1 MIYLYDEALVNDLKK
16 SFNPEAVE
24 HPVVSVVSPEHIVDI
39 AAQLQNDQISFPLV
53 ALTREDSG
61 IDTNLTNFTR
71 MHKGVAAVVDP
82 KTNNLYYEQA
92 IPLKLEY
99 ALTVLATNTAD
110 MDELIRELIFKYTRM
125 YFLTITLPYEGQRK
139 VRFGVTVNADSGVE
153 RSSGVVEYLG
163 TGQIYQSIIHLRCEG
178 CVYVK
183 YTPVHLKR
191 TSHEIG
197 AHDVMPTIP
206 TT

>member
-1 MIYLYDEALVNDLKK
+1 MIYLYDEAIVNDLKK
-16 SFNPEAVE
+16 SFNPNAVE
-24 HPVVSVVSPEHIVDI
+24 NPVVSVVSPERVVDI
-39 AAQLQNDQISFPLV
+39 AAQLQNDEISFPLV
-53 ALTREDSG
+53 ALTRNEDIS

-92 IPLKLEY
+92 IPLKLNY
-99 ALTVLATNTAD
+99 ALTVLTTNTAD
-110 MDELIRELIFKYTRM
+110 MDELVRELIFKYTRM

-139 VRFGVTVNADSGVE
+139 VRFGITVDTDSDIE
-153 RSSGVVEYLG
+153 RSSGVVEYLES
-163 TGQIYQSIIHLRCEG
+163 GQLYQSIIHLHCEG

-191 TSHEIG
+191 TAHEIVP
-197 AHDVMPTIP
+197 AVP
-206 TT
+206 TTQNK

>member
-1 MIYLYDEALVNDLKK
+1 MIYLYDEAIVNDLMK
-16 SFNPEAVE
+16 SFNPNAVKN
-24 HPVVSVVSPEHIVDI
+24 PVVCVVPPERVIDI
-39 AAQLQNDQISFPLV
+39 AAQLQNDEISFPLV
-53 ALTREDSG
+53 ALTRNEDIS

-99 ALTVLATNTAD
+99 ALTVLTTNTAD
-110 MDELIRELIFKYTRM
+110 MDELVRELIFKYTRM

-139 VRFGVTVNADSGVE
+139 VRFGITIDTDSSIE
-153 RSSGVVEYLG
+153 RSSGVVEYLES
-163 TGQIYQSIIHLRCEG
+163 GQLYQSIIHLRCEG

-191 TSHEIG
+191 TAHEI
-197 AHDVMPTIP
+197 VPTVP
-206 TT
+206 TTQNK

>member
-1 MIYLYDEALVNDLKK
+1 MIYLYDEAIVNDLKK
-16 SFNPEAVE
+16 SFNPNAVE
-24 HPVVSVVSPEHIVDI
+24 NPVVSVVSPERVVDI
-39 AAQLQNDQISFPLV
+39 AAQLQNDEISFPLV
-53 ALTREDSG
+53 ALTRNEDIS

-92 IPLKLEY
+92 IPLKLNY
-99 ALTVLATNTAD
+99 ALTVLTTNTAD
-110 MDELIRELIFKYTRM
+110 MDELVRELIFKYTRM

-139 VRFGVTVNADSGVE
+139 VRFGITIDTDSDIE
-153 RSSGVVEYLG
+153 RSSGVVEYLES
-163 TGQIYQSIIHLRCEG
+163 GQLYQSIIHLHCEG

-191 TSHEIG
+191 TAHEIVP
-197 AHDVMPTIP
+197 AVP
-206 TT
+206 TTQNK

>member
-1 MIYLYDEALVNDLKK
+1 MIYLYDEAIVNDLKK
-16 SFNPEAVE
+16 SFNPNAVE
-24 HPVVSVVSPEHIVDI
+24 NPVVSVVSPERVVDI
-39 AAQLQNDQISFPLV
+39 AAQLQNDEISFPLV
-53 ALTREDSG
+53 ALTRNEDIS

-92 IPLKLEY
+92 IPLKLNY
-99 ALTVLATNTAD
+99 ALTVLTTNTAD
-110 MDELIRELIFKYTRM
+110 MDELVRELVFKYTRM

-139 VRFGVTVNADSGVE
+139 VRFGITVDTDSDIE
-153 RSSGVVEYLG
+153 RSSGVVEYLES
-163 TGQIYQSIIHLRCEG
+163 GQLYQSIIHLHCEG

-191 TSHEIG
+191 TAHEIVT
-197 AHDVMPTIP
+197 AVP
-206 TT
+206 TTQNK

>member
-1 MIYLYDEALVNDLKK
+1 MIYLYDEAIVNDLKK
-16 SFNPEAVE
+16 SFNPNAVE
-24 HPVVSVVSPEHIVDI
+24 NPVVSVVSPERVVDI
-39 AAQLQNDQISFPLV
+39 AAQLQNDEISFPLV
-53 ALTREDSG
+53 ALTRNEDIS

-92 IPLKLEY
+92 IPLKLNY
-99 ALTVLATNTAD
+99 ALTVLTTNTAD
-110 MDELIRELIFKYTRM
+110 MDELVRELIFKYTRM

-139 VRFGVTVNADSGVE
+139 VRFGITIDTDSDIE
-153 RSSGVVEYLG
+153 RSSGVVEYLES
-163 TGQIYQSIIHLRCEG
+163 GQLYQSIIHLHCEG

-191 TSHEIG
+191 TAHEIVT
-197 AHDVMPTIP
+197 AVP
-206 TT
+206 TTQNK

>member
-1 MIYLYDEALVNDLKK
+1 MIYLYDEAIVNDLMK
-16 SFNPEAVE
+16 SFNPNAVKN
-24 HPVVSVVSPEHIVDI
+24 PVVCVVSPERVIDI
-39 AAQLQNDQISFPLV
+39 AAQLQNDEISFPLV
-53 ALTREDSG
+53 ALTRDEDIS

-99 ALTVLATNTAD
+99 ALTVLTTNTAD
-110 MDELIRELIFKYTRM
+110 MDELVRELIFKYTRM

-139 VRFGVTVNADSGVE
+139 VRFGITIDTDSSIE
-153 RSSGVVEYLG
+153 RSSGVVEYLES
-163 TGQIYQSIIHLRCEG
+163 GQLYQSIIHLRCEG

-191 TSHEIG
+191 TAYEI
-197 AHDVMPTIP
+197 VPTVP
-206 TT
+206 TTQNK

>member
-1 MIYLYDEALVNDLKK
+1 MIYLYDEAIVNDLKN
-16 SFNPEAVE
+16 SFNPNAVE
-24 HPVVSVVSPEHIVDI
+24 NPVVSVVSPDKVIDI
-39 AAQLQNDQISFPLV
+39 AAQLQNDEITFPIV
-53 ALTREDSG
+53 ALTRNDDIS

-82 KTNNLYYEQA
+82 KTNNLYYEHA
-92 IPLKLEY
+92 IPLNLEY
-99 ALTVLATNTAD
+99 SLTVLATNTAD

-139 VRFGVTVNADSGVE
+139 VRFGVTINTDSAIE
-153 RSSGVVEYLG
+153 RSSGIVDYLES
-163 TGQIYQSIIHLRCEG
+163 GQIYQSIIRLKCEG

-191 TSHEIG
+191 TAHEIVP
-197 AHDVMPTIP
+197 AVPTKSK
-206 TT
+206 

>member
-1 MIYLYDEALVNDLKK
+1 MIYLYDEAIVNDLKK
-16 SFNPEAVE
+16 SFNPNAVE
-24 HPVVSVVSPEHIVDI
+24 NPVVSVVSPERVVDI
-39 AAQLQNDQISFPLV
+39 AAQLQNDEISFPLV
-53 ALTREDSG
+53 ALTRNEDIS

-92 IPLKLEY
+92 IPLKLNY
-99 ALTVLATNTAD
+99 ALTVLTTNTAD
-110 MDELIRELIFKYTRM
+110 MDELVRELIFKYTRM

-139 VRFGVTVNADSGVE
+139 VRFGITIDTDSDIE
-153 RSSGVVEYLG
+153 RSSGVIEYLES
-163 TGQIYQSIIHLRCEG
+163 GQLYQSIIHLHCEG

-191 TSHEIG
+191 TAHEIVP
-197 AHDVMPTIP
+197 AVP
-206 TT
+206 TTQNK

>member
-1 MIYLYDEALVNDLKK
+1 MIYLYDEAIVNDLKK
-16 SFNPEAVE
+16 SFNPNAVE
-24 HPVVSVVSPEHIVDI
+24 NPVVSVVSPERIVDI
-39 AAQLQNDQISFPLV
+39 AAQLQNDEISFPLV
-53 ALTREDSG
+53 ALTRNEDVS

-92 IPLKLEY
+92 IPLNLNY
-99 ALTVLATNTAD
+99 ALTVLTTNTAD
-110 MDELIRELIFKYTRM
+110 MDELVRELIFKYTRM

-139 VRFGVTVNADSGVE
+139 VRFGITIDTDSDIE
-153 RSSGVVEYLG
+153 RSSGVVEYLES
-163 TGQIYQSIIHLRCEG
+163 GQLYQSIIHLRCEG

-191 TSHEIG
+191 TSHEI
-197 AHDVMPTIP
+197 VPTVP
-206 TT
+206 TTQNK

>member
-1 MIYLYDEALVNDLKK
+1 MIYLYDEAIVNDLKK
-16 SFNPEAVE
+16 SFNPNAVE
-24 HPVVSVVSPEHIVDI
+24 NPVVSVVSPERIVDI
-39 AAQLQNDQISFPLV
+39 AAQLQNDEISFPLV
-53 ALTREDSG
+53 ALTRNEDIS

-92 IPLKLEY
+92 IPLKLNY
-99 ALTVLATNTAD
+99 ALTVLTTNTAD
-110 MDELIRELIFKYTRM
+110 MDELVRELIFKYTRM

-139 VRFGVTVNADSGVE
+139 VRFGITIDTDSDIE
-153 RSSGVVEYLG
+153 RSSGVVEYLES
-163 TGQIYQSIIHLRCEG
+163 GQLYQSIIHLHCEG

-191 TSHEIG
+191 TAHEIVP
-197 AHDVMPTIP
+197 AVP
-206 TT
+206 TTQNK